1 MSEPEEGTRRRA
13 KVFWSGH
20 SQAVRLPK
28 SFRFDPETE
37 EVVIRREGEKVIL
50 EPVTPSQWPEDFW
63 EAFGD
68 MPEGFERP
76 AQVRQVRED
85 VEL

>member
-1 MSEPEEGTRRRA
+1 MSTRA

-28 SFRFDPETE
+28 SFRFGPETE
-37 EVVIRREGEKVIL
+37 EVEIRREGETVIL
-50 EPVTPSQWPEDFW
+50 EPVPREDWPEEFW
-63 EAFGD
+63 QAFGD

-76 AQVRQVRED
+76 PQVPQVRED
-85 VEL
+85 LEP

>member
-1 MSEPEEGTRRRA
+1 MSTKA

-28 SFRFDPETE
+28 PFRFDPSTQ

-50 EPVTPSQWPEDFW
+50 EPVTVEEWPSDFW

-68 MPEGFERP
+68 MPEGFVRP
-76 AQVRQVRED
+76 PQVRQLRE
-85 VEL
+85 ELDA

>member
-1 MSEPEEGTRRRA
+1 MSLRA

-28 SFRFDPETE
+28 SCRFDPKTE
-37 EVVIRREGEKVIL
+37 EVEIRREGEKVIL
-50 EPVTPSQWPEDFW
+50 EPVTPETWPEEFW
-63 EAFGD
+63 AEFGD

-76 AQVRQVRED
+76 PQVRQVRED
-85 VEL
+85 LES